1 MGIQLH
7 SDKSIDKQRYKYSSF
22 FIFEPSKLTPPMNQ
36 PAIHDLLYFLRFI
49 AFLFFI
55 ILDKVSERYV
65 GALGQIEVVIKF
77 DGKSK
82 EDDLS
87 QRKLWLSLYP
97 VELVLFFL
105 FGCLLRF
112 HVKYLRGYFLFW
124 WLFQRLLLFEFEL
137 SQIVHGIFEVVHLK
151 GVSI

>member
-1 MGIQLH
+1 
-7 SDKSIDKQRYKYSSF
+7 
-22 FIFEPSKLTPPMNQ
+22 MNQ

-87 QRKLWLSLYP
+87 QRKL
-97 VELVLFFL
+97 
-105 FGCLLRF
+105 
-112 HVKYLRGYFLFW
+112 
-124 WLFQRLLLFEFEL
+124 
-137 SQIVHGIFEVVHLK
+137 
-151 GVSI
+151 